1 MQLTLNPDRV
11 FRGLLLVI
19 GILASLHILQLS
31 AYLWIADPEV
41 FGYIEMLDFDIE
53 ANLPSLYSA
62 LVILLCASVLAVIG
76 KSQRQFGNH
85 RHWWGLAVIFAFLGM
100 DEAIG
105 LHEEIGDA
113 FETLELISAEG
124 YLYFMWVV
132 PYSVI
137 LLSIAAVYLRFW
149 WRLPSDTR
157 WGFLISALLFLL
169 GAVVL
174 ETISAAEADANSTD
188 TVYYSCLYTVEELL
202 EMVAMAYFL
211 KLLLT
216 YLGRECPEIR
226 VSIDPVQ

>member
-1 MQLTLNPDRV
+1 MQITLNPDHV
-11 FRGLLLVI
+11 FRGLLLAI
-19 GILASLHILQLS
+19 GVLASLHIAQLT
-31 AYLWIADPEV
+31 AYFWIADPEV

-76 KSQRQFGNH
+76 KSQRERGSH
-85 RHWWGLAVIFAFLGM
+85 RHWWGLAFIFAFLGV

-113 FETLELISAEG
+113 FEKLELIGAEG

-137 LLSIAAVYLRFW
+137 LLSIAAIYLRFW

-174 ETISAAEADANSTD
+174 ETISAAEADVNGTD
-188 TVYYSCLYTVEELL
+188 TIYYSCLYTVEELL
-202 EMVAMAYFL
+202 EMFSMAYFL

-216 YLGRECPEIR
+216 YLGRVCPAIR